1 MVKLPGNDVREL
13 AWTVAGAS
21 AGSLARHWLD
31 PMAPGVVRSFA
42 GMFVLAGLSAI
53 LIGFAAVAS
62 CRAVVKIVLLA
73 AGGAAGSVGAA
84 AERAA
89 IATPTQSALGLAAFV
104 AGAVLGLAVG
114 MCVASYGADRE
125 VQERC

>member
-1 MVKLPGNDVREL
+1 
-13 AWTVAGAS
+13 
-21 AGSLARHWLD
+21 
-31 PMAPGVVRSFA
+31 
-42 GMFVLAGLSAI
+42 MFVLAGLSAS

-89 IATPTQSALGLAAFV
+89 VAAPTQSALGLAAFV

-114 MCVASYGADRE
+114 MWVASYGADPE
-125 VQERC
+125 VRERC